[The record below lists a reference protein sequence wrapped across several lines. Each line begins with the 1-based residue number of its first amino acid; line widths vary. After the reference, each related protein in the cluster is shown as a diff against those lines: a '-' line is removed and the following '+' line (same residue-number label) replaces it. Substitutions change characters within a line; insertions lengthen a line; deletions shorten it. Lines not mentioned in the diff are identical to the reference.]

1 MKILIYTTYR
11 TGSTSLA
18 NFLMFN
24 FNCDYQ
30 RFNYFKT
37 NKNNLPNDIVI
48 KLTPSEIDYNSVVN
62 LFDKKIIL
70 IREDVR
76 QQSESRVYSEI
87 YGKKFSAYS
96 ISESFL
102 KEKSD
107 DIERMCEIIKSENDM
122 LRKLENCLILT
133 YEQLYNSN
141 TGISMLEDYFGIKF
155 RFGLE
160 NKRYRN
166 MNQNLV

>member
-1 MKILIYTTYR
+1 MRILIYTTHR

-30 RFNYFKT
+30 RFNYFKD
-37 NKNNLPNDIVI
+37 NFDKLPNDIII
-48 KLTPSEIDYNSVVN
+48 KLTPLEINYNSVCN
-62 LFDKKIIL
+62 MFDKKIIL

-76 QQSESRVYSEI
+76 QQSESRVFSEI

-96 ISESFL
+96 IPPSFL
-102 KEKSD
+102 KEYASD
-107 DIERMCEIIKSENDM
+107 IDNMCNLIESENNELKQLKD
-122 LRKLENCLILT
+122 CLIIT

-141 TGISMLEDYFGIKF
+141 EGVSVMESYFNTKF
-155 RFGLE
+155 KFELE